1 MITIPAPAQTREEW
15 PDADFDFPEDET
27 IHRITQVPD
36 KDDNFDDMDWD
47 VEMDLGRTGGAK
59 VKAVV
64 DGLVSRPGITKQ
76 PSSIINIRPPIQ
88 LSESGEDEDEEGIST
103 IKVAAISTLRPTKSK
118 PPVVTEDDDIEGA
131 FSLPNDMT
139 QLSLR
144 PLSLHH
150 QSSKGSLEWGDK
162 DQSSSQSS
170 DTYSNLGLHDGSASS
185 NYTSAS
191 QPETDTDDDDEED
204 QLDGLLIPSGLFDK
218 GSRKL
223 NRILE
228 LKKTQP
234 VEGKPKVASPHP
246 EDDFEIGLVIGDDV
260 DLSPSRLLQNA
271 QHPKRAPVTARSKSM
286 PSQPSTSS
294 LRPPSRIRGDRA
306 KSPVN
311 PPPSS
316 MRQFRA
322 LAANPPPRTQSYSEA
337 LAQPPAS
344 GTFLT
349 AKTAGSLRG
358 QKSHSGL
365 NPSPSSN
372 QRRLGRKASLPALSD
387 PNQPEASGSGSNAV
401 PYQSRYEATT
411 ASSRAKSQTTSRAH
425 GLEHLVP
432 PTRPSTPSSNPVAL
446 RLTMPTSSSRLKSR
460 PSVSAVFPNRP
471 PSRSN
476 SPLIPRPP
484 SSLSLQQP
492 KLPTPSPAPGSIK
505 VLKRP
510 KRPKVYGDGTE
521 LDAFDD
527 LPLDGDKETR
537 FRVQPKVTR
546 VPGASYPKP
555 PEKDPSN
562 SKGTLRRKPTREPS
576 NGNLRAES
584 NASTPVPP
592 LPTTSL
598 RRKGRFD
605 SLIFKPPQAEEIM
618 SKKKRVVSSSTT
630 RRKPHLIRN
639 PGGATVPK
647 VVGEMKWNPM
657 ALRWEGNDQALRDFD
672 AVGTSTRP
680 ALITHLTGS
689 SIGSPVG
696 TFANGARMVGNMI
709 FDPARMCWIST
720 LPPEEDE
727 PDVFADLADDEEDG
741 GWESKG
747 GTIRAGQPGSN
758 AESVGTSDVSD
769 TGSGSS
775 SRIEPASPARSLR
788 RRSSCESSSDRG
800 SRASLVYDVDENF
813 LQTCRD
819 AEARHKSELKG
830 WRLKKDDVP
839 DQANRSHLWE
849 IRALATRRY

>member
-27 IHRITQVPD
+27 IHRITQVAD
-36 KDDNFDDMDWD
+36 RDDDFDDTDWD
-47 VEMDLGRTGGAK
+47 VEMDLGQTGGAK

-76 PSSIINIRPPIQ
+76 PSTIINVRPPIHS
-88 LSESGEDEDEEGIST
+88 SESGEDEDEEGIST
-103 IKVAAISTLRPTKSK
+103 IKVATIPTLRPTKPT
-118 PPVVTEDDDIEGA
+118 PPVVNEDDDIEDA
-131 FSLPNDMT
+131 FSLPHDMT

-185 NYTSAS
+185 TYTSAS
-191 QPETDTDDDDEED
+191 QPETDTDEDEED

-218 GSRKL
+218 GARKL

-228 LKKTQP
+228 LKKNQP
-234 VEGKPKVASPHP
+234 AEGKPKVASPHP

-260 DLSPSRLLQNA
+260 DLSPSRLLQNTH
-271 QHPKRAPVTARSKSM
+271 HPKRAPVTARSKSM
-286 PSQPSTSS
+286 PSQPSVSS
-294 LRPPSRIRGDRA
+294 LRPPSRVRERA

-316 MRQFRA
+316 IRQFRA
-322 LAANPPPRTQSYSEA
+322 LAANPTVRTQSYSEA
-337 LAQPPAS
+337 LTQPPPS

-349 AKTAGSLRG
+349 PKAAGSLRG
-358 QKSHSGL
+358 QKSHSGF
-365 NPSPSSN
+365 NPSPASN
-372 QRRLGRKASLPALSD
+372 QRRLGRKASLPTLSD
-387 PNQPEASGSGSNAV
+387 PNQPEASGSGSNAA
-401 PYQSRYEATT
+401 PPQSRYETTT

-432 PTRPSTPSSNPVAL
+432 PTRPSTPSSNPAAL
-446 RLTMPTSSSRLKSR
+446 RLTMPTSSSRLKAR
-460 PSVSAVFPNRP
+460 PPVSAVFSNRP

-492 KLPTPSPAPGSIK
+492 KPPTPSSIPGPIK

-527 LPLDGDKETR
+527 LPLDGEKETR

-555 PEKDPSN
+555 PEKDSSN
-562 SKGTLRRKPTREPS
+562 PKGTLRRKPTRESSS
-576 NGNLRAES
+576 NNLRAES
-584 NASTPVPP
+584 KLATPVPP
-592 LPTTSL
+592 LPTNSL
-598 RRKGRFD
+598 RRKGRID
-605 SLIFKPPQAEEIM
+605 SLVSKPPMTEDVP

-630 RRKPHLIRN
+630 KKKPHLIRN
-639 PGGATVPK
+639 PGGASTPK
-647 VVGEMKWNPM
+647 VVGEMKWNPT

-672 AVGTSTRP
+672 AVGTSARP
-680 ALITHLTGS
+680 ALITHLTSS

-696 TFANGARMVGNMI
+696 SFGNGARIVGNMI
-709 FDPARMCWIST
+709 FDSVRMCWIST

-741 GWESKG
+741 WETKG
-747 GTIRAGQPGSN
+747 GTIRANQPSSTT
-758 AESVGTSDVSD
+758 ESVPTSDVSD

-775 SRIEPASPARSLR
+775 SRIEPASPPRSLR

-830 WRLKKDDVP
+830 WKLKSGNVF
-839 DQANRSHLWE
+839 DQTDRSYLWE

>member
-1 MITIPAPAQTREEW
+1 MITIPAPAQAREEW
-15 PDADFDFPEDET
+15 PDADFDFLEDET
-27 IHRITQVPD
+27 IHRIAHAANR
-36 KDDNFDDMDWD
+36 DDDLNDMDWD
-47 VEMDLGRTGGAK
+47 VEMDLGQTSGAK

-88 LSESGEDEDEEGIST
+88 SSESGEDEDEEGIST
-103 IKVAAISTLRPTKSK
+103 IKVAAIPTLRPAKPT
-118 PPVVTEDDDIEGA
+118 PPVVNEDEDIEDA
-131 FSLPNDMT
+131 FSLPHDMT

-191 QPETDTDDDDEED
+191 QPETDTDDDEED

-228 LKKTQP
+228 LKKNQQ
-234 VEGKPKVASPHP
+234 VDGKPKVASPHP

-286 PSQPSTSS
+286 PTQPSTSS
-294 LRPPSRIRGDRA
+294 LRPPSRVKGDRA
-306 KSPVN
+306 RSPVN

-316 MRQFRA
+316 IRQFRA
-322 LAANPPPRTQSYSEA
+322 IAANPPGRTQSYSEA
-337 LAQPPAS
+337 LAQPPAPS
-344 GTFLT
+344 SFLT

-365 NPSPSSN
+365 NPSPATN
-372 QRRLGRKASLPALSD
+372 QRRLGRKASLPTLSD
-387 PNQPEASGSGSNAV
+387 PNQPGASGSGSNPA
-401 PYQSRYEATT
+401 PPQSRYETAT
-411 ASSRAKSQTTSRAH
+411 ASSRAKSQTASRAH
-425 GLEHLVP
+425 GLEYFVP
-432 PTRPSTPSSNPVAL
+432 PTRPSTPSSNPAAL
-446 RLTMPTSSSRLKSR
+446 RLTMPTSSSRLKAR
-460 PSVSAVFPNRP
+460 PPVSAVFPNRP

-492 KLPTPSPAPGSIK
+492 KPPTPAPVPGSIK
-505 VLKRP
+505 VFKRP
-510 KRPKVYGDGTE
+510 KRPKVFGDGTE
-521 LDAFDD
+521 LDGFDD

-537 FRVQPKVTR
+537 FRVQPKTTR

-562 SKGTLRRKPTREPS
+562 PKGTLRRKPTREPS
-576 NGNLRAES
+576 SNNLRAES
-584 NASTPVPP
+584 KSTTPVPP
-592 LPTTSL
+592 LPTNSL
-598 RRKGRFD
+598 RRKGRID
-605 SLIFKPPQAEEIM
+605 SLVSKPPPAEEL
-618 SKKKRVVSSSTT
+618 SSRKKRVASSSTMKK
-630 RRKPHLIRN
+630 KPHLIRN
-639 PGGATVPK
+639 PGGATTPK
-647 VVGEMKWNPM
+647 VVGEMKWNPI

-696 TFANGARMVGNMI
+696 PFANGARIVGNMI
-709 FDPARMCWIST
+709 FDPARMCWMST
-720 LPPEEDE
+720 LSPEEDE

-741 GWESKG
+741 WETKG
-747 GTIRAGQPGSN
+747 GTIRANQPASTT
-758 AESVGTSDVSD
+758 ESVTTSDASD

-775 SRIEPASPARSLR
+775 SRIEPTSPVRSLR

-830 WRLKKDDVP
+830 WKLKNDDVFGRP
-839 DQANRSHLWE
+839 DRSYLWE